1 MNDEVIVKIEIGKK
15 VFGDKTIF
23 SNLKLSISK
32 GESISIFGPSGCGK
46 TTLLRMISGLESIHD
61 NEIIFNEKNTGNI
74 GFIFQKPVLYPHL
87 NVGKNILLGVNK
99 KLSKQE
105 KIATIESS
113 LELVNLSGY
122 AERKVTTL
130 SGGEAQR
137 VVLARALLAEPMLL
151 LLDEPFSSLDLD
163 SRRKLT
169 NDVKEIL
176 KAKGV
181 AAIHVSHDLEE
192 ASIISDR
199 ILNWDEICTPNNTSN
214 NNERVQSI
222 HE

>member
-1 MNDEVIVKIEIGKK
+1 MNDEVIVKIKIGKK
-15 VFGDKTIF
+15 DFGDKTIF
-23 SNLKLSISK
+23 SNLELSISK
-32 GESISIFGPSGCGK
+32 GEIVSLLGASGCGK
-46 TTLLRMISGLESIHD
+46 TTLLRMISGLESVND
-61 NEIIFNEKNTGNI
+61 NEIIFDEKNAGNI

-99 KLSKQE
+99 KLSKPE
-105 KIATIESS
+105 KIAIIESS

-163 SRRKLT
+163 SRRKLA
-169 NDVKEIL
+169 NEVKEIL
-176 KAKGV
+176 KVKGV
-181 AAIHVSHDLEE
+181 AAIHVSHDIEE

-199 ILNWDEICTPNNTSN
+199 ILNWDEICTPNNASN
-214 NNERVQSI
+214 NNEHVQSI